1 MNPEMMLAQLAP
13 LREPLAV
20 DWWPLALGWWA
31 LLCLAVMVL
40 IALGMGYRRR
50 RQKNRYRRL
59 ALAELAHL
67 REQQANR
74 DDLNWLLKAAA
85 LRAFPQERIASL
97 HGQSWLA
104 FLTSTCR
111 GISPV
116 AFDELNEL
124 YQRERAPISETLF
137 DAAEHWIRRHE
148 ADHA

>member
-1 MNPEMMLAQLAP
+1 MLAQLAP

-20 DWWPLALGWWA
+20 GWWPLAPGWWA
-31 LLCLAVMVL
+31 LLSLAVAVL
-40 IALGMGYRRR
+40 IALAMWCRRR

-59 ALAELAHL
+59 ALLELAHL
-67 REQQANR
+67 REQRAKRDQLNR
-74 DDLNWLLKAAA
+74 LLKAAA

-104 FLTSTCR
+104 FLVSTCK
-111 GISPV
+111 GISPS
-116 AFDELNEL
+116 AFDELNQL
-124 YQRERAPISETLF
+124 YQREQATVSETLF

>member
-20 DWWPLALGWWA
+20 GWWPLAPGWWA
-31 LLCLAVMVL
+31 LLSLAVAVL
-40 IALGMGYRRR
+40 IALAMWYRRR

-59 ALAELAHL
+59 ALMELAHL
-67 REQQANR
+67 REQRAKRDQLNR
-74 DDLNWLLKAAA
+74 LLKAAA

-104 FLTSTCR
+104 FLVSTCK
-111 GISPV
+111 GISPS
-116 AFDELNEL
+116 AFDELNQL
-124 YQRERAPISETLF
+124 YQREQATVSETLF

>member
-1 MNPEMMLAQLAP
+1 MMLAQLAP

-20 DWWPLALGWWA
+20 DWWPLAPGWWA
-31 LLCLAVMVL
+31 LLSLAVTVL
-40 IALGMGYRRR
+40 IALAIWYRQR

-59 ALAELAHL
+59 ALVELAHL
-67 REQQANR
+67 REQQAKR
-74 DDLNWLLKAAA
+74 DELNWLLKAAA
-85 LRAFPQERIASL
+85 LRAFPQERIAAL

-104 FLTSTCR
+104 FLTSTCS
-111 GISPV
+111 GISPS

-124 YQRERAPISETLF
+124 YQRERAPISDTLF

>member
-20 DWWPLALGWWA
+20 GWWPLAPGWWA
-31 LLCLAVMVL
+31 LLSLAVAVL
-40 IALGMGYRRR
+40 IALAMWYRRR

-59 ALAELAHL
+59 ALLELAHL
-67 REQQANR
+67 REQRAKRDQLNR
-74 DDLNWLLKAAA
+74 LLKAAA

-104 FLTSTCR
+104 FLVSTCK
-111 GISPV
+111 GISPS
-116 AFDELNEL
+116 AFDELNQL
-124 YQRERAPISETLF
+124 YQREQATVSETLF

-148 ADHA
+148 AEHA

>member
-1 MNPEMMLAQLAP
+1 MMLAQLAP

-20 DWWPLALGWWA
+20 GWWPLAPGWWA
-31 LLCLAVMVL
+31 LLSLAVAVL
-40 IALGMGYRRR
+40 IALAMWYRRR

-59 ALAELAHL
+59 ALLELAHL
-67 REQQANR
+67 REQRAKRDQLNR
-74 DDLNWLLKAAA
+74 LLKAAA

-104 FLTSTCR
+104 FLVSTCK
-111 GISPV
+111 GISPS
-116 AFDELNEL
+116 AFDELNQL
-124 YQRERAPISETLF
+124 YQREQATVSETLF

>member
-1 MNPEMMLAQLAP
+1 MLAQLAP

-20 DWWPLALGWWA
+20 GWWPLAPGWWA
-31 LLCLAVMVL
+31 LLSLAVAVL
-40 IALGMGYRRR
+40 IALAMWYRRR

-59 ALAELAHL
+59 ALLELAHL
-67 REQQANR
+67 REQRAKRDQLNR
-74 DDLNWLLKAAA
+74 LLKAAA

-104 FLTSTCR
+104 FLVSTCK
-111 GISPV
+111 GISPS
-116 AFDELNEL
+116 AFDELNQL
-124 YQRERAPISETLF
+124 YQRERAPVSETLF

>member
-1 MNPEMMLAQLAP
+1 MLAQLAP

-20 DWWPLALGWWA
+20 GWWPLAPGWWA
-31 LLCLAVMVL
+31 LLSLAVAVL
-40 IALGMGYRRR
+40 IALAMWYRRR

-59 ALAELAHL
+59 ALLELAHL
-67 REQQANR
+67 REQRAKRDQLNR
-74 DDLNWLLKAAA
+74 LLKAAA

-104 FLTSTCR
+104 FLVSTCK
-111 GISPV
+111 GISPS
-116 AFDELNEL
+116 AFDELNQL
-124 YQRERAPISETLF
+124 YQREQATVSETLF

>member
-1 MNPEMMLAQLAP
+1 VNPEMMLAQLAP

-20 DWWPLALGWWA
+20 GWWPLAPGWWA
-31 LLCLAVMVL
+31 LLSLAVAVL
-40 IALGMGYRRR
+40 IALAMWYRRR

-59 ALAELAHL
+59 ALLELAHL
-67 REQQANR
+67 REQRAKRDQLNR
-74 DDLNWLLKAAA
+74 LLKAAA

-104 FLTSTCR
+104 FLVSTCK
-111 GISPV
+111 GISPS
-116 AFDELNEL
+116 AFDELNQL
-124 YQRERAPISETLF
+124 YQREQATVSETLF

>member
-1 MNPEMMLAQLAP
+1 MMLAQLAP

-20 DWWPLALGWWA
+20 GWWPLAPGWWA
-31 LLCLAVMVL
+31 LLSLAVAVL
-40 IALGMGYRRR
+40 IALAMWYRRR

-59 ALAELAHL
+59 ALLELAHL
-67 REQQANR
+67 REQRAKRDQLNR
-74 DDLNWLLKAAA
+74 LLKAAA

-104 FLTSTCR
+104 FLVSTCK
-111 GISPV
+111 GISPS
-116 AFDELNEL
+116 AFDELNQL
-124 YQRERAPISETLF
+124 YQRERAPVSETLF

>member
-1 MNPEMMLAQLAP
+1 MMLAQLAP

-20 DWWPLALGWWA
+20 GWWPLAPGWWA
-31 LLCLAVMVL
+31 LLSLAVIVL
-40 IALGMGYRRR
+40 IALTIWYRRR

-59 ALAELAHL
+59 ALLELAHL
-67 REQQANR
+67 REQRAKR
-74 DDLNWLLKAAA
+74 DQLNWLLKAAA

-104 FLTSTCR
+104 FLASTCR
-111 GISPV
+111 GISPA
-116 AFDELNEL
+116 AFDELDEL
-124 YQRERAPISETLF
+124 YQRERSPVSDTLF

>member
-1 MNPEMMLAQLAP
+1 MNPETMLAQLAP

-20 DWWPLALGWWA
+20 GWWPLAPGWWA
-31 LLCLAVMVL
+31 LLSLAVAVL
-40 IALGMGYRRR
+40 IALAMWYRRR

-59 ALAELAHL
+59 ALLELAHL
-67 REQQANR
+67 REQRAKRDQLNR
-74 DDLNWLLKAAA
+74 LLKAAA

-104 FLTSTCR
+104 FLVSTCK
-111 GISPV
+111 GISPS
-116 AFDELNEL
+116 AFDELNQL
-124 YQRERAPISETLF
+124 YQREQATVSETLF

>member
-20 DWWPLALGWWA
+20 GWWPLAPGWWA
-31 LLCLAVMVL
+31 LLSLAVAVL
-40 IALGMGYRRR
+40 IALAMWYRRR

-59 ALAELAHL
+59 ALLELAHL
-67 REQQANR
+67 REQRAKRDQLNR
-74 DDLNWLLKAAA
+74 LLKAAA

-104 FLTSTCR
+104 FLVSTCK
-111 GISPV
+111 GISPS
-116 AFDELNEL
+116 AFDELNQL
-124 YQRERAPISETLF
+124 YQREQATVSETLF

>member
-1 MNPEMMLAQLAP
+1 MLAQLAP

-20 DWWPLALGWWA
+20 GWWPLAPGWWA
-31 LLCLAVMVL
+31 VLSLAVAVL
-40 IALGMGYRRR
+40 IALAMWYRRR

-59 ALAELAHL
+59 ALLELAHL
-67 REQQANR
+67 REQRAKRDQLNR
-74 DDLNWLLKAAA
+74 LLKAAA

-104 FLTSTCR
+104 FLVSTCK
-111 GISPV
+111 GISPS
-116 AFDELNEL
+116 AFDELNQL
-124 YQRERAPISETLF
+124 YQREQATVSETLF

>member
-1 MNPEMMLAQLAP
+1 MLAQLAP

-20 DWWPLALGWWA
+20 GWWPLAPGWWA
-31 LLCLAVMVL
+31 LLSLAVIVL
-40 IALGMGYRRR
+40 IALTIWYRRR

-59 ALAELAHL
+59 ALLELAHL
-67 REQQANR
+67 REQRAKR
-74 DDLNWLLKAAA
+74 DQLNWLLKAAA

-104 FLTSTCR
+104 FLASTCR
-111 GISPV
+111 GISPA
-116 AFDELNEL
+116 AFDELDEL
-124 YQRERAPISETLF
+124 YQRERSPVSDTLF

>member
-20 DWWPLALGWWA
+20 GWWPLAPGWWA
-31 LLCLAVMVL
+31 LLSLAVAVL
-40 IALGMGYRRR
+40 IALAMWYRRR

-59 ALAELAHL
+59 ALLELAHL
-67 REQQANR
+67 REQRGKRDQLNR
-74 DDLNWLLKAAA
+74 LLKAAA

-104 FLTSTCR
+104 FLVSTCK
-111 GISPV
+111 GISPS
-116 AFDELNEL
+116 AFDELNQL
-124 YQRERAPISETLF
+124 YQREQATVSETLF
-137 DAAEHWIRRHE
+137 DAAEHWIQRHE

>member
-1 MNPEMMLAQLAP
+1 MMLAQLAP

-20 DWWPLALGWWA
+20 GWWPLAPGWWA
-31 LLCLAVMVL
+31 LLSLAVAVL
-40 IALGMGYRRR
+40 IALAMWYRRH

-59 ALAELAHL
+59 ALLELAHL
-67 REQQANR
+67 REQRAKRDQLNR
-74 DDLNWLLKAAA
+74 LLKAAA

-104 FLTSTCR
+104 FLVSTCK
-111 GISPV
+111 GISPS
-116 AFDELNEL
+116 AFDELNQL
-124 YQRERAPISETLF
+124 YQREQATVSETLF

>member
-20 DWWPLALGWWA
+20 GWGPLARGWWA
-31 LLCLAVMVL
+31 LLSLAVAVL
-40 IALGMGYRRR
+40 IALAMWYRRR

-59 ALAELAHL
+59 ALLELAHL
-67 REQQANR
+67 REQRAKRDQLNR
-74 DDLNWLLKAAA
+74 LLKAAA

-104 FLTSTCR
+104 FLVSTCK
-111 GISPV
+111 GISPS
-116 AFDELNEL
+116 AFDELNQL
-124 YQRERAPISETLF
+124 YQRERAPVSETLF

>member
-20 DWWPLALGWWA
+20 GWWPLAPGWWA
-31 LLCLAVMVL
+31 LLSLAVAVL
-40 IALGMGYRRR
+40 IALAMWYRRR

-59 ALAELAHL
+59 ALLELAHL
-67 REQQANR
+67 REQRAKRDQLNR
-74 DDLNWLLKAAA
+74 LLKAAA

-104 FLTSTCR
+104 FLVSTCK
-111 GISPV
+111 GISPS
-116 AFDELNEL
+116 AFDELNQL
-124 YQRERAPISETLF
+124 YQRERAPVSETLF